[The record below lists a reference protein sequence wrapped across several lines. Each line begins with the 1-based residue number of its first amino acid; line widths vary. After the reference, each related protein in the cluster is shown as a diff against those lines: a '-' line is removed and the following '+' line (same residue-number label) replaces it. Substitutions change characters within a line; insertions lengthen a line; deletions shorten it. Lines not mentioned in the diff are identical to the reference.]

1 MCFII
6 LLGFSAISL
15 KTEEFKLESKL
26 CLWGSQ
32 SRTTNW
38 NKWKSICRPLRPH
51 VALCTHEHCY
61 GISNAS
67 EKIHLCE
74 NIIQDKFWCVL
85 ELSTPSWL
93 LVIRVH
99 CGLPHLNTPEAV
111 SNAEERTVKFHS
123 LWEASALCWQAHF
136 STSPCNLNVCFK
148 FKFICFAFRWACK
161 GILIFNITLDT
172 VVLYSWRWLKS
183 PEESFNFL
191 FSPLWKPEHAQYTMT
206 SKLSYTQKPVVC
218 IRQGDSAH
226 SEVVL

>member
-1 MCFII
+1 MNWTAKQGNNTTLGLLVSKASLKNEIHRHTKWRATEKPINKKERENKTKPHMCFII
-6 LLGFSAISL
+6 LLGFFAISL
-15 KTEEFKLESKL
+15 KREEFKLESKL

-61 GISNAS
+61 GISNTS

-85 ELSTPSWL
+85 ELSTPWWL

-136 STSPCNLNVCFK
+136 STSPCNLNVF
-148 FKFICFAFRWACK
+148 
-161 GILIFNITLDT
+161 
-172 VVLYSWRWLKS
+172 VLCSGGHAKASW
-183 PEESFNFL
+183 
-191 FSPLWKPEHAQYTMT
+191 FS
-206 SKLSYTQKPVVC
+206 
-218 IRQGDSAH
+218 
-226 SEVVL
+226 VLL